1 MNNSLD
7 NIKLILSQSFDLA
20 ATPTDDVEAFL
31 DVLAMRVQYEMDF
44 NLEHFFSLLYRLDI
58 EEKSI
63 KAVLK
68 TQDNIPKKIAVLI
81 YERQL
86 EKMIS
91 RKQFPTT
98 NVDEELSW

>member
-44 NLEHFFSLLYRLDI
+44 NLEHLDR
-58 EEKSI
+58 KS
-63 KAVLK
+63 V
-68 TQDNIPKKIAVLI
+68 V
-81 YERQL
+81 
-86 EKMIS
+86 
-91 RKQFPTT
+91 
-98 NVDEELSW
+98 